1 MSAKIRTQPFDP
13 TATFAEQNEPARLE
27 ALRTAVVPRLT
38 VLKDTATSE
47 ATNTFGFDVEQ
58 YSDELVRVTA
68 QAVEIGLHPAE
79 GDYPGLR
86 GVRAPAFS
94 LALSATTDGIGVVFA
109 ISGATEW
116 RLFIKALYQ
125 YRETLG
131 EYIAEFEELYLL
143 SDEEEDAIEELD
155 QLFAVDVESAGF
167 KADGCRILFPAM
179 DYPVETE
186 DDFDTLTSDFGSL
199 LPFYWTL
206 LKAARSES
214 VNMDRLLNG

>member
-1 MSAKIRTQPFDP
+1 MSAKTRTQSFDP
-13 TATFAEQNEPARLE
+13 TATFAEQDEAARLA
-27 ALRTAVVPRLT
+27 ALRTAVLPRLT
-38 VLKDTATSE
+38 MLKDAALTE
-47 ATNTFGFDVEQ
+47 ATRTFSFDVEQ
-58 YSDELVRVTA
+58 YSDEAVTVSA

-79 GDYPGLR
+79 GDYPALR
-86 GVRAPAFS
+86 GVRTPAFR
-94 LALSATTDGIGVVFA
+94 LVLSATPDGIGVMFH
-109 ISGATEW
+109 INGAAEW

-143 SDEEEDAIEELD
+143 SEEDEDAIEELD
-155 QLFAVDVESAGF
+155 QLFAVDVETEGF

-179 DYPVETE
+179 DYPIETD

-206 LKAARSES
+206 LKAARNES